1 VQKYSSCTSN
11 KLTHKKFLLARMNL
25 MFAHGDDDDYDGDG
39 DGDCA
44 GDV

>member
-1 VQKYSSCTSN
+1 
-11 KLTHKKFLLARMNL
+11 MNL

-44 GDV
+44 GDVWLVMANDRTIKQVVS